1 MSLFICPEEGRTG
14 RVLMRL
20 GSLEQSVK
28 DDIKVLRENKFVRKE
43 IDVRGFV
50 YDIEDGKM
58 QEVKEDSKL

>member
-20 GSLEQSVK
+20 CSLEQSVK

-58 QEVKEDSKL
+58 HEVKEDSKL